1 MRPRAV
7 EGAVKLRDVM
17 QADVP
22 TATPDE
28 SATVAW
34 ERMSALGADYLVVT
48 KDREILGVL
57 CRHDLAGPDGGN
69 HRRMGRRVGDLMQR
83 DVRTAAPGTS
93 VATAAASMQGQKLGC
108 LPIVE
113 RHKLVG
119 MVTTSDM
126 LGIVARGPVSAR
138 SSHR

>member
-1 MRPRAV
+1 M
-7 EGAVKLRDVM
+7 KLRDVM

-22 TATPDE
+22 TASPEE
-28 SATVAW
+28 SATAAW
-34 ERMSALGADYLVVT
+34 ERMSALDAEYLVVT
-48 KDREILGVL
+48 NHGEILGVL
-57 CRHDLAGPDGGN
+57 SRRDLAGPAGGTR
-69 HRRMGRRVGDLMQR
+69 RRMGRRVGELMQR

-93 VATAAASMQGQKLGC
+93 VARAAASMQKQRLGC

-119 MVTTSDM
+119 LVTTTDM
-126 LGIVARGPVSAR
+126 LGILARAGDAGP

>member
-1 MRPRAV
+1 M
-7 EGAVKLRDVM
+7 KLREVM
-17 QADVP
+17 QADVA
-22 TATPDE
+22 TASPEE

-34 ERMSALGADYLVVT
+34 ERMSALDAEYLVVT
-48 KDREILGVL
+48 KLGEILGVL
-57 CRHDLAGPDGGN
+57 SRRDLAGPARGT

-93 VATAAASMQGQKLGC
+93 VARAAASKQKQRLGC

-119 MVTTSDM
+119 LVTT
-126 LGIVARGPVSAR
+126 
-138 SSHR
+138 